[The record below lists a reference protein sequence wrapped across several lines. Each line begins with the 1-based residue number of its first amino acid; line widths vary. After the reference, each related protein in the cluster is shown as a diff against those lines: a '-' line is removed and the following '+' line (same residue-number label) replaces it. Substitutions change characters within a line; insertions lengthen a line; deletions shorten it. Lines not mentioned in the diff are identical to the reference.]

1 MQVISVLP
9 DLHLMMS
16 VNSLLSPPSEASDSV
31 PTVAIFLYR
40 SHGYVW
46 HGRAEI
52 RITFTYTSPLQTPAT
67 EHIPSAWAR
76 QLAVANS
83 LKSNTSMLLSHDY
96 VTSLI
101 QKVVIISERGGKKTF
116 HLVSKPTLWKK
127 SLNFKITLWDSANI
141 VGHSILW
148 IQNIHLLSNKGLQTV
163 YCPSK
168 CLHRHTRG
176 QSCDLT
182 FLNNCKALWES

>member
-1 MQVISVLP
+1 MAAQHFYSDAMQVISVLP

-83 LKSNTSMLLSHDY
+83 LKSNTSILLSHDY

-101 QKVVIISERGGKKTF
+101 QKVVIISERGKKKLSIWFPSQLCGKN
-116 HLVSKPTLWKK
+116 LL
-127 SLNFKITLWDSANI
+127 
-141 VGHSILW
+141 ILRLHYG
-148 IQNIHLLSNKGLQTV
+148 IQQM
-163 YCPSK
+163 
-168 CLHRHTRG
+168 
-176 QSCDLT
+176 
-182 FLNNCKALWES
+182 